1 VGLVLV
7 VSNYKFIFLIKSL
20 GNQALFVI
28 FIINNKMKDNFDLKK
43 YLVENKTTTNSKL
56 LNEND
61 DENIIKTNFRNAALD
76 NEGKEIKIG
85 DIVGLVD
92 ADITDG
98 NGKPLPGNE
107 FKVVRVNP
115 KTITIEPTFPSWLRQ
130 VRLLSDKVKLLN

>member
-1 VGLVLV
+1 
-7 VSNYKFIFLIKSL
+7 
-20 GNQALFVI
+20 
-28 FIINNKMKDNFDLKK
+28 MKDNFDLKK
-43 YLVENKTTTNSKL
+43 YLVENKTT
-56 LNEND
+56 
-61 DENIIKTNFRNAALD
+61 TNFRNAALD

>member
-1 VGLVLV
+1 
-7 VSNYKFIFLIKSL
+7 
-20 GNQALFVI
+20 
-28 FIINNKMKDNFDLKK
+28 MKDNFDLKK

-61 DENIIKTNFRNAALD
+61 DENITKTNFRNAALD